1 MKTVRYIV
9 ALCFTLVLASNIQAQ
24 TTNAQSAANPT
35 LRRELL
41 QRVEQDQAIRNELI
55 KKGIEHPDESVLA
68 RMKAIDAANSERMRA
83 IVRQY
88 GWPGPELVGQD
99 GTEAALTLA
108 QHADLAFQKEMLPLL
123 EKSYKSGQL
132 SGPGYALLL
141 DKVLVGEGKPQ
152 VYGTQAKRIEEWKG
166 KEPVLQPIE
175 DEANVD
181 KRRAEV
187 GLSPLSEYRE
197 QLKRM
202 YFPQEKGKP

>member
-1 MKTVRYIV
+1 MKSIRYII
-9 ALCFTLVLASNIQAQ
+9 ALCFILLLASNIQAQ
-24 TTNAQSAANPT
+24 TTSAQSVANPT
-35 LRRELL
+35 LRQELL
-41 QRVEQDQAIRNELI
+41 QLVEQDQAIRNELI

-68 RMKAIDAANSERMRA
+68 RMKVIDAANTERMRA

-99 GTEAALTLA
+99 GTDGAFLLV
-108 QHADLAFQKEMLPLL
+108 QHANLVFQKEMLPLV
-123 EKSYKSGQL
+123 EKSYKSGKL
-132 SGPGYALLL
+132 SGQSYALLL
-141 DKVLVGEGKPQ
+141 DRVLVGEGKPQ

-166 KEPVLQPIE
+166 REPVLQPIE

-187 GLSPLSEYRE
+187 GLFPLSEYRE
-197 QLKRM
+197 LLKKM